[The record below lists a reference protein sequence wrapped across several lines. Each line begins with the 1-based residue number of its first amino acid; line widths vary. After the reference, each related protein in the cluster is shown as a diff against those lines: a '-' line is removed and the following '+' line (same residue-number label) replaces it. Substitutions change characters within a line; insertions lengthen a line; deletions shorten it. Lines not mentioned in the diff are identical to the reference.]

1 MDGSFAIEEHPWKPF
16 LPQGCR
22 LLMLGSFPPAR
33 KRWCMD
39 FFYPNYINDMW
50 RIFGIVFFGDKQHF
64 VDEELKQFRMDD
76 IIRFLTECGIGLY
89 DTAVAVRRLK
99 NTASDKDLEVV
110 TPTDLDELLCQIP
123 QCEAVVTT
131 GQKAT
136 DIVCAH
142 FGIEAPAVGNWH
154 EFAFGNRQLRLYRM
168 PSSSRAY
175 PMKVEKKADIY
186 QQMFKAIIK

>member
-1 MDGSFAIEEHPWKPF
+1 MDGSFAIEEHPWQPF

-64 VDEELKQFRMDD
+64 VDEERKQFRMDD
-76 IIRFLTECGIGLY
+76 IIRFLTERGIGLY

-110 TPTDLDELLCQIP
+110 TSTDLDTSESKLLPSGTGVDSLLAIVSYDSTVCR
-123 QCEAVVTT
+123 AVPVL
-131 GQKAT
+131 
-136 DIVCAH
+136 I
-142 FGIEAPAVGNWH
+142 
-154 EFAFGNRQLRLYRM
+154 R
-168 PSSSRAY
+168 
-175 PMKVEKKADIY
+175 
-186 QQMFKAIIK
+186 